1 MSRTSLACRSG
12 RLRWKITRPPSA
24 SSAVELRLRSI
35 PGASVLLPSVTLPLT
50 LTIDQDSGVPGN
62 TAQLVSTVAACTQS
76 PRKGLICE
84 Q

>member
-1 MSRTSLACRSG
+1 MKSAAIAVAPAAISPASLTFG
-12 RLRWKITRPPSA
+12 
-24 SSAVELRLRSI
+24 LRLQSI

-50 LTIDQDSGVPGN
+50 LTIDQDTGVPGN
-62 TAQLVSTVAACTQS
+62 TAQLVSTVAACTRS